1 MCVSFNNN
9 PAEQNKQKFME
20 KLWYRYSKI
29 IIRWIEK
36 KSKKILWKSQK
47 MQYWNKI
54 NKIKN
59 RQTQHTSEKDKQ
71 YNNRRT
77 FRLRTKFKVRKNEEI
92 LSQQKQRNPIHNN

>member
-1 MCVSFNNN
+1 MGTGTVRSTLDGLKKN
-9 PAEQNKQKFME
+9 QR
-20 KLWYRYSKI
+20 RYYGRARKCS
-29 IIRWIEK
+29 IR
-36 KSKKILWKSQK
+36 
-47 MQYWNKI
+47 NKI